1 MITQRHHDERE
12 PSPEKPGFRV
22 LFFLCLFYAMK
33 LDNKHIEKLLNFIGE
48 GMTKEVAC
56 IAAKISTSTYY
67 ARVKQGKEDERE
79 GIDSLQ
85 RKLAEDL
92 PQAEALCE
100 LECLKIIK
108 AAQQRDWHACA
119 WYLERTRPAR
129 YARRTVPPEQR
140 ERDGLIEIG

>member
-1 MITQRHHDERE
+1 MITQQHHDERIL
-12 PSPEKPGFRV
+12 SPEKPGFRV
-22 LFFLCLFYAMK
+22 LYFLCLCYAMK
-33 LDNKHIEKLLNFIGE
+33 LDSDHIEKLLANIRN
-48 GMTKEVAC
+48 GMTKKIACTVAD
-56 IAAKISTSTYY
+56 ISTSTYY
-67 ARVKQGKEDERE
+67 AWVKQGKEDERE

-108 AAQQRDWHACA
+108 LAQQRDWHACA

-129 YARRTVPPEQR
+129 YARRTVPAEKR
-140 ERDGLIEIG
+140 ERDELIIIG

>member
-1 MITQRHHDERE
+1 
-12 PSPEKPGFRV
+12 
-22 LFFLCLFYAMK
+22 MK
-33 LDNKHIEKLLNFIGE
+33 LDNDHIDKLLEFIGD
-48 GMTKEVAC
+48 GMTKESAC
-56 IAAKISTSTYY
+56 IAVKISTTTYY
-67 ARVKQGKEDERE
+67 AWLKQGKEDEKQ

-85 RKLAEDL
+85 RQLAEDL

-140 ERDGLIEIG
+140 DRDELVIIG

>member
-1 MITQRHHDERE
+1 
-12 PSPEKPGFRV
+12 
-22 LFFLCLFYAMK
+22 MK
-33 LDNKHIEKLLNFIGE
+33 LDNDHITKLLGFIKD

-56 IAAKISTSTYY
+56 NAARISTTTYY
-67 ARVKQGKEDERE
+67 AWIKQGKEDEKQ

-92 PQAEALCE
+92 TEAEALSE

-108 AAQQRDWHACA
+108 AARERDWHACA

-129 YARRTVPPEQR
+129 YARRTVPEEKK